1 MSARLSGKV
10 ALVTGGASGLG
21 AAQAKLFAQEGA
33 AVVIGDI
40 QEVQGR
46 AVASSLVRNGY
57 EACFTRLDVTNVSDW
72 EAAVGFA
79 VSKFGRLTTLLNNAG
94 IFRMGG
100 VRTTTAETWEKV
112 IAVNQTGPL
121 LGMQAALP
129 HLLMSQGA
137 SIVNISS
144 IYAITPSPDALSYHA
159 SKSAL
164 LMMSRA
170 AALEFARQGIRVN
183 TILPGR
189 IDTPIAGD
197 IAPDQLAAV
206 NARIPMGWT
215 GDPMDIAHGALYLAS
230 DDARYVTGAELIID
244 GGWYA
249 SAGSL
254 VDAPEKGL
262 EPN

>member
-1 MSARLSGKV
+1 MAGRLEGKIV
-10 ALVTGGASGLG
+10 LISGGASGLG
-21 AAQAKLFAQEGA
+21 AAQAQLFAREGA
-33 AVVIGDI
+33 RVIIGDI
-40 QEVQGR
+40 QLGAGQAVADSILAAGGEAAFTQLDVTRAESWQR
-46 AVASSLVRNGY
+46 AVAFVVHR
-57 EACFTRLDVTNVSDW
+57 
-72 EAAVGFA
+72 
-79 VSKFGRLTTLLNNAG
+79 FGGLTTLVNNAG

-100 VRTTTAETWEKV
+100 VRTTTPQIWSDV
-112 IAVNQTGPL
+112 IAVNQTGTL
-121 LGMQAALP
+121 LGMQAAAP
-129 HLLMSQGA
+129 QLLKTNGA
-137 SIVNISS
+137 AIVNIAS

-159 SKSAL
+159 SKSAVR
-164 LMMSRA
+164 MMSRA

-215 GDPMDIAHGALYLAS
+215 GDPVDIAHGVLYFAS

-249 SAGSL
+249 GAGSMM
-254 VDAPEKGL
+254 DAPEAEGI
-262 EPN
+262 

>member
-1 MSARLSGKV
+1 MTGRLEGKI
-10 ALVTGGASGLG
+10 ALISGGASGLG
-21 AAQAKLFAQEGA
+21 AAEAALFALEGA
-33 AVVIGDI
+33 SVVIGD
-40 QEVQGR
+40 VQLAQGQAVADAIVRDGGR
-46 AVASSLVRNGY
+46 AA
-57 EACFTRLDVTNVSDW
+57 FTPLDVTDADSW
-72 EAAVGFA
+72 HAVVRFT
-79 VSKFGRLTTLLNNAG
+79 VDRFGGLTTLVNNAG

-100 VRTTTAETWEKV
+100 VLTTTPQMWSDV

-121 LGMQAALP
+121 LGMQAAAP
-129 HLLMSQGA
+129 ALLAARGA
-137 SIVNISS
+137 AIVNISS
-144 IYAITPSPDALSYHA
+144 IYAVAPSPDALSYHA

-170 AALEFARQGIRVN
+170 AALEFARKGIRVN

-189 IDTPIAGD
+189 IDTPISGS

-206 NARIPMGWT
+206 NSRIPMGWT
-215 GDPMDIAHGALYLAS
+215 GEAIDIAHGVLYFAS

-254 VDAPEKGL
+254 IDAPEPISAG
-262 EPN
+262 